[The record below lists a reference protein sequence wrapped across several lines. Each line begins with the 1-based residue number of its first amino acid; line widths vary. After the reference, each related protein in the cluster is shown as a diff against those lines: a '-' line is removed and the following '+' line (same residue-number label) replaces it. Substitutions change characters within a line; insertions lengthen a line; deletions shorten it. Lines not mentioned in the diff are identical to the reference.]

1 MDAPEPLEHGGG
13 SPGPAADD
21 LKEDGPKENTE
32 GAPTAEGREK
42 VEGGAD
48 SDEGGPGGPG
58 AAGAGASSFCGA
70 GDEVGVVGV
79 LPDDLDCRSPSNES
93 LSGVFMRDLTPGF

>member
-79 LPDDLDCRSPSNES
+79 LPVVNKMEKTGEVSAVTTDVHVTENN
-93 LSGVFMRDLTPGF
+93 